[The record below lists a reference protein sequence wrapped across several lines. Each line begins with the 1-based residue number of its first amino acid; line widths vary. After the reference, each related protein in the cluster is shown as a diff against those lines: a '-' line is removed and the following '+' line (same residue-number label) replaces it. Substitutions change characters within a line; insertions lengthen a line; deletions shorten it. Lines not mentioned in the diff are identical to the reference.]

1 MQHAGADRRREQIL
15 AWGAV
20 ALWTGVILILSTDSF
35 SASETSRII
44 DPLLNF
50 FFPGLDAAARELVHA
65 GVRKSAHVCEYAVL
79 GALVWC
85 ALGVGP
91 PGRERRSLLLALSFV
106 VSVAALDELGQATRS
121 SRTGSPRDVA
131 LDTAGGIAGI
141 GLAHGART
149 WQRRREET
157 RP

>member
-1 MQHAGADRRREQIL
+1 MKHAGADRRREQIL

-65 GVRKSAHVCEYAVL
+65 GIRKSAHVCEYAML
-79 GALVWC
+79 GGLVWS
-85 ALGVGP
+85 ALGIGSP
-91 PGRERRSLLLALSFV
+91 ERKRRSLLLAISFV

-131 LDTAGGIAGI
+131 LDTAGSIAGI

-149 WQRRREET
+149 WQRRREKT

>member
-1 MQHAGADRRREQIL
+1 MKHAGADRQREQIL

-20 ALWTGVILILSTDSF
+20 ALWTGVIFILSTDSF

-44 DPLLNF
+44 DPLLGF

-65 GVRKSAHVCEYAVL
+65 GIRKSAHVCEYAML
-79 GALVWC
+79 GGLVWC
-85 ALGVGP
+85 ALEIGSP
-91 PGRERRSLLLALSFV
+91 ERARRSLLLAISFV
-106 VSVAALDELGQATRS
+106 VSVAALDEMGQATRS

-141 GLAHGART
+141 GLACGT
-149 WQRRREET
+149 QKWRRRGQEAH
-157 RP
+157 P